1 MQSVSWVLSIWFLGS
16 GLIWLLLRVM
26 GGDISYATT
35 LGVIGYCVLPQFVL
49 LVLRFTGVYLW
60 PFRVRMSKPRGMQ
73 QTTHKHRNTTHH
85 T

>member
-1 MQSVSWVLSIWFLGS
+1 MSWVLSIWFLGS

-49 LVLRFTGVYLW
+49 LVRRFTGVYLW
-60 PFRVRMSKPRGMQ
+60 PFRVREQ
-73 QTTHKHRNTTHH
+73 ATWHTHMILTRRPD
-85 T
+85 